1 MSTVSSLINTDIMA
15 KQHFFL
21 KLIPPRATFTLD
33 MTNEERLVMQH
44 HVSYWKPYV
53 DSGVV
58 LVLGPVLDPK
68 GGYGIAVVGVDAIQ
82 EARDLINKGFMTGTV
97 VQDAAAMAEALYITG
112 MNLAVGKIATYG
124 TDYKFDSTGVSI
136 RIPYSEYIKP

>member
-1 MSTVSSLINTDIMA
+1 MA

-68 GGYGIAVVGVDAIQ
+68 GGYGIAVVGVVNEMQ
-82 EARDLINKGFMTGTV
+82 LETLIANDPANGLNSYEIYPMRASSKFIETV
-97 VQDAAAMAEALYITG
+97 
-112 MNLAVGKIATYG
+112 
-124 TDYKFDSTGVSI
+124 S
-136 RIPYSEYIKP
+136 

>member
-1 MSTVSSLINTDIMA
+1 MA

-68 GGYGIAVVGVDAIQ
+68 GGYGIAVVGVDNEMQ
-82 EARDLINKGFMTGTV
+82 LETLIANDPANGLNSY
-97 VQDAAAMAEALYITG
+97 EIYPIR
-112 MNLAVGKIATYG
+112 ATSKFIK
-124 TDYKFDSTGVSI
+124 TDS
-136 RIPYSEYIKP
+136 

>member
-1 MSTVSSLINTDIMA
+1 MA

-21 KLIPPRATFTLD
+21 KLIPPRATFTVD

-68 GGYGIAVVGVDAIQ
+68 GGYGIAVVGVVNEMQ
-82 EARDLINKGFMTGTV
+82 LETLIANDPANGLNSYEIYPMRASSKFIETV
-97 VQDAAAMAEALYITG
+97 
-112 MNLAVGKIATYG
+112 
-124 TDYKFDSTGVSI
+124 S
-136 RIPYSEYIKP
+136 